1 MAIVIYCFGFFAAI
15 MLLVIVAA
23 GFTICYREPEE
34 IEVMEDAHYIVDET
48 GRLKIVF

>member
-23 GFTICYREPEE
+23 NFTIFYTEPEE
-34 IEVMEDAHYIVDET
+34 IEVQKEPQYCVDET